1 MMYSKVKAL
10 RLKQNGWHF
19 ATKNC
24 MFECLFSEILFVF
37 WFKMHFKWWFITVKD
52 NWTSDNY
59 SRNASIFSLPC
70 LLFDQLV
77 PCGHVNKMLWKICI
91 IGPWSKLIH
100 LSVHTEFQYSYV
112 MLCASLLQPMVLCN
126 YCKSHCAT
134 LPFAFIWPLW
144 NTSIYMAGLVD
155 CSIVPTLRGP

>member
-37 WFKMHFKWWFITVKD
+37 WFKMHFKWRFITVKD

-112 MLCASLLQPMVLCN
+112 MLCYVHHCYSQWCYVTIARVTVQHCHLLL
-126 YCKSHCAT
+126 YDHYET
-134 LPFAFIWPLW
+134 HPFTWQAL
-144 NTSIYMAGLVD
+144 
-155 CSIVPTLRGP
+155 